1 MKINKIFTIVF
12 AVTAFVVSANT
23 IFSQDF
29 KFKKT
34 PEERAQHRAEKMQK
48 NLSLTDDQYKQVYSA
63 LLSQAQQMKDLK
75 ASKETDKTARKEKM
89 KTIWQNTDATI
100 SGILNS
106 EQQTKYQQMKEKRK
120 EKHKQKKGMKK
131 HKKDKKHE

>member
-1 MKINKIFTIVF
+1 MKINKIFTIVL
-12 AVTAFVVSANT
+12 AAAAFVVSANT

-34 PEERAQHRAEKMQK
+34 PEERAQHRADKMQK

-75 ASKETDKTARKEKM
+75 STDGDKTTRREKM
-89 KTIWQNTDATI
+89 KTIWQSTDATI

-120 EKHKQKKGMKK
+120 EKHKQKKGMRK
-131 HKKDKKHE
+131 HKKDKKQE